1 MIKDVLIHY
10 MYLLGVNPNEHAV
23 DIPSNYENR
32 WLDDLGFIPPPAHFI
47 LPDWATPCQP
57 GDNDTEEERS
67 SYFVRSSARPSNA
80 EEFLSSSSSMT
91 SPSQTPPP
99 ASPIRKP
106 KATKGRQRPRS
117 PSSSPSPSPQPRSRA
132 ARLRDEPPA
141 SPPPPPTYPS
151 SPPPPPSKRKRAAS
165 PASSTLRDE
174 YNLENTR
181 PRIILRLSKNQLQS
195 KPPKKQP
202 RQSSTNKTLGSLCY
216 SCNEKV
222 DIMDIKS
229 KNTLVRCSDHLVHKY
244 CMQTCLQRHSN

>member
-1 MIKDVLIHY
+1 MNLKITSQISINKLNFRYINELSGDDVPGGVTWGLYNREASPPSGWNNDLLDFYKYGGPGKKYEGNGKLPAMIKDVLIHY

-151 SPPPPPSKRKRAAS
+151 SPPPPPSKRK
-165 PASSTLRDE
+165 
-174 YNLENTR
+174 
-181 PRIILRLSKNQLQS
+181 I
-195 KPPKKQP
+195 
-202 RQSSTNKTLGSLCY
+202 
-216 SCNEKV
+216 
-222 DIMDIKS
+222 
-229 KNTLVRCSDHLVHKY
+229 VHKY